1 MSKFDLVSNAI
12 LTACDEDD
20 NSSKLKGLALS
31 ILELIDD
38 EFVFDNQ
45 SSQKMQNV
53 VYDKICK
60 YSEV

>member
-12 LTACDEDD
+12 QTACDEGD
-20 NSSKLKGLALS
+20 NSTKLKGLALS
-31 ILELIDD
+31 ILEMIDE
-38 EFVFDNQ
+38 EFVLDNQ

-60 YSEV
+60 YSEE